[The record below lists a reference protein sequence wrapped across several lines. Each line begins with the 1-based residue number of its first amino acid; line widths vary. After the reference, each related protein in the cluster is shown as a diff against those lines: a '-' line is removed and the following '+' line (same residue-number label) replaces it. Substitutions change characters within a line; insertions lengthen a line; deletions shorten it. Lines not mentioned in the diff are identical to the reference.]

1 MIATKLNALSNDLFG
16 YAKDNNDVVKVN
28 AAGTVKEYNR
38 NAIIAADRLATVEYF
53 GRIANADKNNLVK
66 YNERVKNYGDFQ
78 KSTWE
83 DTVLYCAALANKQ
96 VGKEP
101 YTSMEEV
108 AKDRNLHTNDTFW
121 RALAYIS
128 QEVITPLFP
137 AVMDDTMGRLVEW
150 SEVRL
155 GETKVYDIESNDFF
169 IFEDDSWGSVSSK
182 PYQYLY
188 KSQIAIS
195 PKPFTAKTK
204 IKWYQDIVGGEA
216 GRYFAAFMRGAYNK
230 IYAVTLEKFKA
241 AIANS
246 RYTSSVLTYDSY
258 SAANWNQAVMRAAA
272 LNGVSRSNLMAFGTL
287 SALSNVL
294 PTTGV
299 GAAAAGIQGMIGVEW
314 VRDGFIGNV
323 AGVDLVEY
331 NLAVVPGTQ
340 NYDPKFLSLDED
352 DDENIYIIPRI
363 GYAPM
368 VGATAIGS
376 PITITF
382 TPEQTADMTINISET
397 LVFDIAPAFSQ
408 KIVKI
413 SV

>member
-1 MIATKLNALSNDLFG
+1 
-16 YAKDNNDVVKVN
+16 
-28 AAGTVKEYNR
+28 
-38 NAIIAADRLATVEYF
+38 
-53 GRIANADKNNLVK
+53 
-66 YNERVKNYGDFQ
+66 
-78 KSTWE
+78 
-83 DTVLYCAALANKQ
+83 
-96 VGKEP
+96 
-101 YTSMEEV
+101 
-108 AKDRNLHTNDTFW
+108 
-121 RALAYIS
+121 
-128 QEVITPLFP
+128 
-137 AVMDDTMGRLVEW
+137 
-150 SEVRL
+150 
-155 GETKVYDIESNDFF
+155 
-169 IFEDDSWGSVSSK
+169 
-182 PYQYLY
+182 
-188 KSQIAIS
+188 
-195 PKPFTAKTK
+195 
-204 IKWYQDIVGGEA
+204 
-216 GRYFAAFMRGAYNK
+216 
-230 IYAVTLEKFKA
+230 
-241 AIANS
+241 
-246 RYTSSVLTYDSY
+246 
-258 SAANWNQAVMRAAA
+258 
-272 LNGVSRSNLMAFGTL
+272 MAFGTL